1 MDATSLARQTFVR
14 HREPGHLRLD
24 LPPAV
29 RHPEAAAAIEAGLR
43 RVPGVYRVGIS
54 IDGRLAVRHDL
65 HACSAADVG
74 RALKSLYASLPEAA
88 PPAAQATE
96 SAPAASAPAAPA
108 DAASL
113 GDRIHRAE
121 AMLHSTAEAAR
132 AGFRQLAWRLRA
144 SAEQLRTTQAP
155 PGSLQAKLQPV
166 LASALTEKAV
176 TNFLNDVVA
185 FYLIKVH
192 WELISQRWLKDP
204 IRHRNA
210 WLTVFYLVFLLVR
223 YRKGR

>member
-43 RVPGVYRVGIS
+43 RVPGVFRAGVEMH
-54 IDGRLAVRHDL
+54 GRLAVRHDP
-65 HACSAADVG
+65 HACSAADIG
-74 RALKSLYASLPEAA
+74 RALKALYAALPE
-88 PPAAQATE
+88 PAAR
-96 SAPAASAPAAPA
+96 ASPGDADAAPA
-108 DAASL
+108 PASP
-113 GDRIHRAE
+113 GVVDRIQQ
-121 AMLHSTAEAAR
+121 AEAALHAGTEKAR
-132 AGFRQLAWRLRA
+132 AGLRQMAWRLRA
-144 SAEQLRTTQAP
+144 SFQQLRTPQGP
-155 PGSLQAKLQPV
+155 PGSLQARLQPV
-166 LASALTEKAV
+166 LASALTEKAI

-223 YRKGR
+223 YRKGK